1 MTESEKLNQAEES
14 AFPFLQNAVLL
25 DQARQA
31 LATLDKALG
40 LNAEMW
46 LRLSDDAAARGLPAE
61 TIDFVNR
68 TTTFAAKVAKALR
81 SEVDDDLIQKLIAL
95 NLNMSERILEAG
107 KPEGSEAA

>member
-68 TTTFAAKVAKALR
+68 TAKALR